1 MHKDRPQ
8 IIEEI
13 FAPSK
18 QEFTEHLAIPGNH
31 RIIFSGRFGIG
42 KTTFLK
48 HYFSEEEKARDSDQH
63 KNSTVYKHL
72 HLYPVN
78 YQVGENTDVFEY
90 LKYDILTRLL
100 IEPDIESDTEQIK
113 IKTALPFL
121 LLNRLDE
128 LLSPIL
134 HTAEIITST
143 TTGVKGLATVYDK
156 VVKFKNE
163 IKEEYEK
170 VKPSDHNEVVKYLG
184 QHHITKGSIY
194 ERDFYSTLIADLIDT
209 WITAEGEVE
218 GKQEDTKSRNTESVL
233 IIDDLDRI
241 DPHHTFRLFNIFSA
255 HFDQDPEEEQVNK
268 FGFDKIIF
276 VCDIDNIRGLFSHFY
291 GTSVS
296 FSGYIDKF
304 YSKIPF
310 YFNPI
315 KEVIDNLTKFPTA
328 QFRLWGVGS
337 RKEEEHLNQ
346 YYQEKV
352 SRSRQFLN
360 DLLSYVI
367 QANGVSTRN
376 LVKVVGNKITISTV
390 NEFRINHDIYSEANL
405 FIFFIAKL
413 LLNYAGTIQE
423 VVHLLKRCEQLALSD
438 SKLLVDIR
446 DIIIRHSLVY
456 LGIDSKKVES
466 NNGTYYT
473 YHMDEDA
480 IFYFKWDTPF
490 NNDRFVHVDIQKIES
505 STMGKEISIEE
516 INPFTLLIYAVQKI
530 SNDTRS

>member
-1 MHKDRPQ
+1 MHKARPQ

-18 QEFTEHLAIPGNH
+18 QKFIEHLAIPDNH

-48 HYFSEEEKARDSDQH
+48 HYFSKETQDANIHDS
-63 KNSTVYKHL
+63 STVYKHL

-78 YQVGENTDVFEY
+78 YQVGENADVFEY

-100 IEPDIESDTEQIK
+100 IEPSIKIDIERIK
-113 IKTALPFL
+113 PNTALPFL
-121 LLNRLDE
+121 LLNNLDE
-128 LLSPIL
+128 LFSPIL
-134 HTAEIITST
+134 HVAETITSAA
-143 TTGVKGLATVYDK
+143 TGIKGVAAAYDK
-156 VVKFKNE
+156 IIKFKNR

-170 VKPSDHNEVVKYLG
+170 VKPSDHDEVVRYLS
-184 QHHITKGSIY
+184 QHHVTKGSIY
-194 ERDFYSTLIADLIDT
+194 ERDFYSILIADLIDT
-209 WITAEGEVE
+209 WTTPEEE
-218 GKQEDTKSRNTESVL
+218 GKGKPKDSKSSDLESVL

-310 YFNPI
+310 YFNPTQEI
-315 KEVIDNLTKFPTA
+315 IESITKFPSA
-328 QFRLWGVGS
+328 QFRFQNFGG
-337 RKEEEHLNQ
+337 RKEDDERINQ
-346 YYQEKV
+346 NYQVIV
-352 SRSRQFLN
+352 SELRSLFN

-376 LVKVVGNKITISTV
+376 LVKVKENKISISAKPIL
-390 NEFRINHDIYSEANL
+390 RISGKLYGEVHL
-405 FIFFIAKL
+405 LIFLIVKL
-413 LLNYAGTIQE
+413 LLNYVGTMQE
-423 VVHLLKRCEQLALSD
+423 VIHLLRRCEQLALSN
-438 SKLLVDIR
+438 SKLLSDIR
-446 DIIIRHSLVY
+446 DGIIRHSIVY
-456 LGIDSKKVES
+456 LGIDTQEV
-466 NNGTYYT
+466 NGDNET
-473 YHMDEDA
+473 YHKYRMDDGTT
-480 IFYFKWDTPF
+480 FYFKWNTPIHHDT
-490 NNDRFVHVDIQKIES
+490 FVDVNIQKIES
-505 STMGKEISIEE
+505 LEGTEIPYKQ
-516 INPFTLLIYAVQKI
+516 INPFTLLILAVQKI